1 MSLLGTLATLL
12 PVGASV
18 SIVLAAMKRDDVG
31 AILRVATRN
40 LVYLVLGL
48 VSLAIVVQILAAIFA

>member
-1 MSLLGTLATLL
+1 MSLLATLATLV

-31 AILRVATRN
+31 AILRVAARN
-40 LVYLVLGL
+40 LVYLILGL
-48 VSLAIVVQILAAIFA
+48 VALAVVVQILATLFA